1 VSGHKCGVEVIHDEV
16 DGLARAAESGNVQ
29 GFDVAEVRLSGCGRD
44 CSRERSQSGRFVQ
57 EEFS

>member
-1 VSGHKCGVEVIHDEV
+1 MEVIHDEV

-57 EEFS
+57 EEVS